1 MSKLSKFSTRPRQD
15 VVFLSPTQIA
25 LRKIKLALI
34 ELYQEP
40 LFQQQLHRT
49 FAMLCCSVLSFV
61 IAYLFIK
68 GSV

>member
-1 MSKLSKFSTRPRQD
+1 MSKLSKLSTRPRQD

-25 LRKIKLALI
+25 LRKIKLALV

-49 FAMLCCSVLSFV
+49 CAMLCWSMFGFI

-68 GSV
+68 WSI

>member
-40 LFQQQLHRT
+40 LFQQQLHRA
-49 FAMLCCSVLSFV
+49 FGMLSWSILSFI